1 MKKMIFLLLG
11 LILIYS
17 CPYSQSNLLRNG
29 GFEPDWVQNNFP
41 IANMPLD
48 SVSPAFWWA
57 FNNDANSWDRW
68 YIDSIW
74 VPLTPNSI
82 NPNLQP
88 GFFKLG
94 NFNSVYPWLPGDA
107 LDSLY
112 LQEAF
117 EGRCYVGF
125 DTRQDDTEREGIQQ
139 LISSCPLNSGDY
151 TLNLWFSQTYG
162 TDESTKFDAA
172 LARKP
177 DRRHYIFGNFSSNVS
192 QYVPGTWYNYEKDFE
207 IKLINSH
214 RELIWLS
221 ITGKAFTNSSPKDYM
236 YFDDIRLFRQC
247 DIDSACFNPTGQI
260 CPIFATPGPPGPPMI
275 IKNIDNV
282 DEIHVIIYNQMIQTL
297 IDTTFFNPNGLP
309 DFYFQPA
316 ILSGNVASGNYPYD
330 VTLANKCG
338 AVQYTGQFQ
347 VQAGIY
353 DTLGPWIDSTATW
366 SEVPKECCLHT
377 LTLRDMEITGD
388 VSYIVKDTIWITDG
402 VTAAPGSDILIQAGQ
417 VVEMDSVEFDGTN
430 TVVEILE
437 APCQGCR
444 LLPPSSGGT
453 APDMAEIGTAAVIT
467 ASRPLSRLEA
477 QAVPISTREASN
489 LGEIEAE
496 AVGDYLTGLSAYP
509 NPFTDKITL
518 EVELAKSG
526 SVSLTVF
533 DLSMRTVNKAAKGES
548 LSEGI
553 HSFQVD
559 LSPES
564 SGIYFVQLVANG
576 RTFTEKVVKQ

>member
-1 MKKMIFLLLG
+1 MKHIRFIILVAFAIQALCALG
-11 LILIYS
+11 
-17 CPYSQSNLLRNG
+17 QSNLLENG
-29 GFEPDWVQNNFP
+29 GFEAD
-41 IANMPLD
+41 
-48 SVSPAFWWA
+48 
-57 FNNDANSWDRW
+57 FNNQHYPRIDSNLFLNSPFPWLDYNPGDDERW
-68 YIDSIW
+68 YIDSVW
-74 VPLTPNSI
+74 VPPNI
-82 NPNLQP
+82 NVQNPGFQNGYYSFQFTNIGAPWESGTDKILQP
-88 GFFKLG
+88 AHSGGTFIGFNTKSDLF
-94 NFNSVYPWLPGDA
+94 A
-107 LDSLY
+107 
-112 LQEAF
+112 
-117 EGRCYVGF
+117 
-125 DTRQDDTEREGIQQ
+125 REGIQTKMQ
-139 LISSCPLNSGDY
+139 NNCKFNSGDY
-151 TLNLWFSQTYG
+151 TASLWWARTFPRSN
-162 TDESTKFDAA
+162 TKFWLYLSDQSSTR
-172 LARKP
+172 RKKIGKLRVNEGTFSP
-177 DRRHYIFGNFSSNVS
+177 GQWYFYTNNFELKLNKNLQMGNHWF
-192 QYVPGTWYNYEKDFE
+192 
-207 IKLINSH
+207 
-214 RELIWLS
+214 S
-221 ITGKAFTNSSPKDYM
+221 ITGRSIINSNYEFYM

-260 CPIFATPGPPGPPMI
+260 CPLIALQLPPAPPFKI
-275 IKNIDNV
+275 RNIENANALKLRIAAIGGQV
-282 DEIHVIIYNQMIQTL
+282 L
-297 IDTTFFNPNGLP
+297 IDTTFTNPNGLP
-309 DFYFQPA
+309 DFYWPGE
-316 ILSGNVASGNYPYD
+316 ILANSVASGTYSYEL
-330 VTLANKCG
+330 TLSNKCG
-338 AVQYTGQFQ
+338 AFGQNDLFTVQN
-347 VQAGIY
+347 GIY
-353 DTLGPWIDSTATW
+353 DTLTPWIDSTATW

-377 LTLRDMEITGD
+377 LTLRDLEITGD

-467 ASRPLSRLEA
+467 ASRPLNRLET
-477 QAVPISTREASN
+477 QGVPISTSEVPNFRESAT
-489 LGEIEAE
+489 E
-496 AVGDYLTGLSAYP
+496 AVGDFLTGLSAYP

-533 DLSMRTVNKAAKGES
+533 DLSMRPVIKAAKGEI